1 MNQIL
6 YDMCRQAAREERTI
20 TYSEVGAKIGLDM
33 GNEGER
39 FKLGQLLDEV
49 SRYEH
54 AQGRPVLSVVVV
66 HADGDGRPGDGFFTL
81 ARELGKF
88 DGVDKDAFF
97 FTELNAA
104 YAAWKR

>member
-20 TYSEVGAKIGLDM
+20 TYSEVGGKIVLDM

-54 AQGRPVLSVVVV
+54 AQGRPMLSVVVV
-66 HADGDGRPGDGFFTL
+66 HADEKRMPGDGFFTL
-81 ARELGKF
+81 ARELGRF
-88 DGVDKDAFF
+88 DGVDRDAFF
-97 FTELNAA
+97 FAELNAA
-104 YAAWKR
+104 YTAWKR